1 MKTIQSAVVALLLL
15 LSGNTFAAYTL
26 YFFESGGNVVASGS
40 GSMNLGALSPA
51 GSGPL
56 SPRGHCFGWVG
67 LHRHGWHRG
76 RLPGDIRPTSVRGRR
91 PCRGECRIWRH
102 GGPGQHNARFRLR
115 PGRLRLGLCAHVLGH
130 LDCDLAGQPGAHT
143 GHLSLDLGHG
153 PDSGFIHGPHRHRA
167 ASIHSDAV

>member
-1 MKTIQSAVVALLLL
+1 MKTIQSAAVALLLL

-56 SPRGHCFGWVG
+56 SPGVIASAG
-67 LHRHGWHRG
+67 LVFTG
-76 RLPGDIRPTSVRGRR
+76 T
-91 PCRGECRIWRH
+91 
-102 GGPGQHNARFRLR
+102 
-115 PGRLRLGLCAHVLGH
+115 
-130 LDCDLAGQPGAHT
+130 AHT